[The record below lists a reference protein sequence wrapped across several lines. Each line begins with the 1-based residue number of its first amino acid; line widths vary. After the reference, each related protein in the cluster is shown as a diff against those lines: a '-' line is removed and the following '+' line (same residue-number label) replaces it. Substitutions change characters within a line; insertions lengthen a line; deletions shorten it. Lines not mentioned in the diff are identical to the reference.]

1 MKNLWIRKGSNCISR
16 CTKVEFSVQEF
27 PAVGSVT
34 QARDF
39 NFFVLIRIEQV
50 IITVKENH

>member
-1 MKNLWIRKGSNCISR
+1 MKNLWIRKGSNCISG